1 MKKYPLIILLVAV
14 TGLTACKGGDI
25 KCSIAPSSTPNVKFV
40 PAENTVEIKGM
51 RRVAILPFA
60 DYSHQQD
67 SLVSLDWGGNI
78 KILEEITDQLSSHG
92 ISVVVQEDV
101 NTLLVDNDI
110 IRPIDDQYLI
120 NGTFEE
126 EETELN
132 DIGTPE
138 HELANYK
145 HSPTMQNEILR
156 IISRKEA
163 KKKKGTKS
171 PVVQGATVGLTKDK
185 IIEFGQ
191 ILGADVII
199 RGRIIDYGYKDIGT
213 INPLYRGVVPV
224 VIDSVK
230 DILFGTASSYDYEAD
245 INDAMIENMIIG
257 AAMGAAIGNNIVS
270 GHNSTH
276 TSVTNGLI
284 ATRKTTTHRSHDDRA
299 LEGAGIGAAA
309 GWLTSQHPKK
319 AKRSAVVQVRV
330 YAQDTTTGD
339 VLWTNRAEIE
349 YIPKSNFAYNETHPK
364 VMFDK
369 AVKKGIEELMGS
381 FFSNTS
387 AASAAL

>member
-1 MKKYPLIILLVAV
+1 MRKYPLIILLVV
-14 TGLTACKGGDI
+14 LTGLTACKGGDI
-25 KCSIAPSSTPNVKFV
+25 KCSISPTSTPNVKFV

-51 RRVAILPFA
+51 RRVAVLPFA

-67 SLVSLDWGGNI
+67 SLVNRDWGGNI

-110 IRPIDDQYLI
+110 IRPIDDKYLI

-126 EETELN
+126 EETEESS
-132 DIGTPE
+132 IGTPE

-145 HSPTMQNEILR
+145 HSPTMQQEILR
-156 IISRKEA
+156 IISKKES
-163 KKKKGTKS
+163 KKKKDTKS
-171 PVVQGATVGLTKDK
+171 PIIQGATVGLTKDK
-185 IIEFGQ
+185 IMEFGQ

-213 INPLYRGVVPV
+213 INPLFRGVVPV

-245 INDAMIENMIIG
+245 LNDAQIENMVIG

-276 TSVTNGLI
+276 TSISNGLI
-284 ATRKTTTHRSHDDRA
+284 ATRKTTTHRSHDDHA

-309 GWLTSQHPKK
+309 GWMASQHPKK
-319 AKRSAVVQVRV
+319 AKRAAVVQVRV
-330 YAQDTTTGD
+330 YAQDTATGD
-339 VLWTNRAEIE
+339 VLWTNRVEIE
-349 YIPKSNFAYNETHPK
+349 YTPKSNFAYNETHPK

-369 AVKKGIEELMGS
+369 AVQKGIEELMDS
-381 FFSNTS
+381 FFANTTTN
-387 AASAAL
+387 AAL